1 MNVFGFATG
10 SGQKI
15 LEDKGQLMLKIAVVL
30 GTRPEIIKMS
40 PVIREL
46 EKIKSNYFVLH
57 TGQHYSYN
65 MDKVFFEQLKLTD
78 VKYNLEVG
86 SGSHAAQTARILIE
100 IEKVY
105 SIEKPDIILVQGDTN
120 TVLAGALAAT
130 KLHIKIGHIEAGLRS
145 YDRQMPEEINRILTD
160 HCSDYLFAPT
170 EKCKD
175 ILKSEGI
182 PENKIFVTGNTIVD
196 AVQQNLRIIN
206 DKGLLLDRLHLKPEE
221 YFLVTLHRQEN
232 VDAPL
237 NFESILQGLEQLASI
252 YRIPVIYPVHPR
264 SRKMMREFNLKPQ
277 NIRLLEPLD
286 YLDFLQL
293 EKYAKLI
300 LTDSGG
306 IQEEGCILGVPCVT
320 LRGNTERPETLEVGA
335 NILAGIDPVR
345 IWASAKFMLNKENGW
360 QNPFGDGHA
369 AQRIISV
376 LTK

>member
-1 MNVFGFATG
+1 
-10 SGQKI
+10 
-15 LEDKGQLMLKIAVVL
+15 MLKIAIVL

-46 EKIKSNYFVLH
+46 ERIKANYFVLH

-65 MDKVFFEQLKLTD
+65 MDKVFFEQLQLNDAKF
-78 VKYNLEVG
+78 NLEVG

-105 SIEKPDIILVQGDTN
+105 AIEKPDIILVQGDTN
-120 TVLAGALAAT
+120 TVLAGALAGT

-145 YDRQMPEEINRILTD
+145 YDRQMPEEINRVLTD

-206 DKGLLLDRLHLKPEE
+206 DKGWLLDRLHLKPKE

-232 VDAPL
+232 VDDPFKF
-237 NFESILQGLEQLASI
+237 NSILQGLDQLASI
-252 YRIPVIYPVHPR
+252 YHSPVIYPVHPR
-264 SRKMMREFNLKPQ
+264 SRKMMHQFNLKPQ
-277 NIRLLEPLD
+277 NITLLDPLD
-286 YLDFLQL
+286 YLDFLHL

-306 IQEEGCILGVPCVT
+306 IQEESCILRVPCIT
-320 LRGNTERPETLEVGA
+320 LRDNTERPETLEVGA
-335 NILAGIDPVR
+335 NILAGTDPVR
-345 IWASAKFMLNKENGW
+345 ILAGSKFMLNKVNGW
-360 QNPFGDGHA
+360 ENPFGDGKA
-369 AQRIISV
+369 GERIISV
-376 LTK
+376 LTQ